1 MAQYYYLVASLPLLF
16 YDSERIPSREDFL
29 DTCRQHVS
37 PRHYSL
43 LVSASTTDLQATV
56 PGCNILD
63 LWRHWEI
70 SLRNELVRL
79 RAKNRGREAQAYL
92 VDSPGVLAPQA
103 IAREAFD
110 QESPLQAEDTLNRA
124 RWKYLDELEVGHYFD
139 IEKILVYALRLQILA
154 RKALFDEKKGRE
166 MFDKVYSEI
175 ISPVGE
181 N

>member
-16 YDSERIPSREDFL
+16 YDSESFPSREDFL
-29 DTCRQHVS
+29 ATCRQHIT
-37 PRHYSL
+37 PRHYRL
-43 LVSASTTDLQATV
+43 LVSASTRDLQPTA
-56 PGCNILD
+56 PACKILD
-63 LWRHWEI
+63 LWRQWEI
-70 SLRNELVRL
+70 ALRNELVRL
-79 RAKNRGREAQAYL
+79 RAKDRGREAQAYL
-92 VDSPGVLAPQA
+92 VDSPGVIAPQI
-103 IAREAFD
+103 IAREAFG

-124 RWKYLDELEVGHYFD
+124 RWNYLDELEVGHYFD

-154 RKALFDEKKGRE
+154 RKALFDEDKGRE